1 MKKKILT
8 LSIIAL
14 TLSFQS
20 CNNNSKEAK
29 ITNQAKQEAVSS
41 KEANTYKVDTL
52 ASKITWEGGTLTS
65 KHLGTII
72 LQSGELKL
80 KDSKIESGSFTANM
94 NTISTTDISDPEKAK
109 SLNNHL
115 KNEDFFDVSKFPSS
129 KFVITSVKPIESGEY
144 NVELEGNL
152 EVKGIT
158 KNLSVKA
165 NVKAE
170 GDKVTLKT
178 EKFTINRQEFNITY
192 SNGEPQ
198 DKLIK
203 DLLDISVDI
212 VANKE
217 AN

>member
-1 MKKKILT
+1 MLT

-20 CNNNSKEAK
+20 CNNDSKEAK

-52 ASKITWEGGTLTS
+52 ASKITWEGGTLAS

-94 NTISTTDISDPEKAK
+94 NTISTTDIPDPEKAK
-109 SLNNHL
+109 LLNNHL

-129 KFVITSVKPIESGEY
+129 KFVITLVKPIESGEY